1 VYRNDEFDIDEIA
14 GFDKILLSWS
24 WSSDEAGLLKD
35 VIRKYGATKAFQV
48 CLQQALVKS

>member
-14 GFDKILLSWS
+14 GFDKIYSFSWS

-35 VIRKYGATKAFQV
+35 VIRNGATKFCVSWA
-48 CLQQALVKS
+48 ASHW